1 MSGSGA
7 ALGDAQ
13 RPELFVKML
22 VVEIF
27 ASALGKK
34 DERERR
40 NTSARGSVRE
50 RKIGKE
56 VALLQPETDLGFRIR
71 VHHALTFWYPLYEG
85 IPHRVNWIELAVE
98 RGG

>member
-1 MSGSGA
+1 MYLFVSLCRISVGVSGSGA

-34 DERERR
+34 KK
-40 NTSARGSVRE
+40 V
-50 RKIGKE
+50 GKKE
-56 VALLQPETDLGFRIR
+56 M
-71 VHHALTFWYPLYEG
+71 
-85 IPHRVNWIELAVE
+85 
-98 RGG
+98 